1 MKLSVKI
8 AVFIFFTLHISALFA
23 EADYNVF
30 CRDKKTLNSAQI
42 AFENQNNGEA
52 LKLAEEAKQIR
63 KERNRYEISL
73 LENSFKP
80 AEVNYAG
87 DSLAD
92 TLKVLADRQD
102 YDAIEIIDWYSK
114 IVRNFDFN
122 DSKNKFM
129 DYLRGISEYP
139 EADYLIASIYKLEG
153 EYEFAVRYYNQC
165 LINSDVLDNFYD
177 IYDILYD
184 LADISYTLKNYE
196 QYEKDLLLIL
206 AQDKT
211 FKDKILINAMKN
223 TISSNKKNCLEKFF
237 QLYRNENA
245 NTLKAYYKISEFYR
259 KFDIN
264 KALDTSMICVITAF
278 TKINSVIQKRN
289 PEYSYKNIQ
298 DFFQELQL
306 YPDIIEWG
314 IENDVWRCFYNLAD
328 DAYSVHYNTFAIQLF
343 NVVKNYSPE
352 PYWSEKS
359 SYFLS
364 ELNNN

>member
-42 AFENQNNGEA
+42 AFENQNYGEA

-80 AEVNYAG
+80 AEVKYAG

-165 LINSDVLDNFYD
+165 LKNSDVLV
-177 IYDILYD
+177 
-184 LADISYTLKNYE
+184 AE
-196 QYEKDLLLIL
+196 R
-206 AQDKT
+206 
-211 FKDKILINAMKN
+211 AM
-223 TISSNKKNCLEKFF
+223 
-237 QLYRNENA
+237 Q
-245 NTLKAYYKISEFYR
+245 NTLLRVKAYYEKIKAEKIIVIVRGVKKDKLVPLAEAMYQGGIRLLEITYDAKGIVKYQAVFVGSQEELLPFER
-259 KFDIN
+259 QSMDEMDEIMLWDMKEDIGYV
-264 KALDTSMICVITAF
+264 DECDV
-278 TKINSVIQKRN
+278 KIVQM
-289 PEYSYKNIQ
+289 
-298 DFFQELQL
+298 L
-306 YPDIIEWG
+306 
-314 IENDVWRCFYNLAD
+314 C
-328 DAYSVHYNTFAIQLF
+328 
-343 NVVKNYSPE
+343 NYAE
-352 PYWSEKS
+352 
-359 SYFLS
+359 
-364 ELNNN
+364 

>member
-42 AFENQNNGEA
+42 AFENQNYGEA

-80 AEVNYAG
+80 AEVKYAG

-129 DYLRGISEYP
+129 DYLREISEYP

-153 EYEFAVRYYNQC
+153 EYEFAVRYH
-165 LINSDVLDNFYD
+165 
-177 IYDILYD
+177 
-184 LADISYTLKNYE
+184 
-196 QYEKDLLLIL
+196 
-206 AQDKT
+206 
-211 FKDKILINAMKN
+211 
-223 TISSNKKNCLEKFF
+223 
-237 QLYRNENA
+237 
-245 NTLKAYYKISEFYR
+245 
-259 KFDIN
+259 
-264 KALDTSMICVITAF
+264 
-278 TKINSVIQKRN
+278 
-289 PEYSYKNIQ
+289 
-298 DFFQELQL
+298 
-306 YPDIIEWG
+306 
-314 IENDVWRCFYNLAD
+314 NL
-328 DAYSVHYNTFAIQLF
+328 SHH
-343 NVVKNYSPE
+343 
-352 PYWSEKS
+352 
-359 SYFLS
+359 
-364 ELNNN
+364 